1 MEPMTT
7 TVGPSVLDPSLCISD
22 LKTKRKHSVL
32 HELVAHAGRAGA
44 VRDAALLCDTLLL
57 RERLFGTGIGKGVA
71 VPHARSIG
79 VIVPRLLV
87 GRSPKGVEW
96 DSPDGVAV
104 QVVLLV
110 LSPAEASED
119 AHVARVARATL
130 LTRLHRNRSKLL
142 LAEHANEVAELL
154 AAGGP
159 A

>member
-7 TVGPSVLDPSLCISD
+7 MIGPSVLDPSLCISD

-32 HELVAHAGRAGA
+32 HELVAHAERAGG
-44 VRDAALLCDTLLL
+44 VRDVALLCDTLLL
-57 RERLFGTGIGKGVA
+57 RERLLGTGIGKGVA
-71 VPHARSIG
+71 VPHARSVG
-79 VIVPRLLV
+79 VIAPRLVV
-87 GRSPKGVEW
+87 GRSQRGVEW
-96 DSPDGVAV
+96 ESPDGVAV

-119 AHVARVARATL
+119 AHIARIVRATT
-130 LTRLHRNRSKLL
+130 LTRLHRNRSKLM

-159 A
+159 S